1 MTALLGGKK
10 VIFPLPTNDPGW
22 VRHIKELMESGKFKP
37 VIDRR
42 YSLDEIVEAYRY
54 VEAGQKIGNVMITV
68 DGAT

>member
-1 MTALLGGKK
+1 
-10 VIFPLPTNDPGW
+10 
-22 VRHIKELMESGKFKP
+22 MESGKFKP